1 LVATTALEN
10 FISTCS
16 DMKSPK
22 LSQQHS
28 RPSMLLSPP
37 LIFAHTCIDSAS
49 PRLNRSSEV
58 KGEEKE
64 SFDTRSNCV
73 TWGALWIM
81 WANFRWSRV
90 AALISWDYFF
100 PTDLESGGSVSTWEI
115 AKEKSL

>member
-49 PRLNRSSEV
+49 PRLNR
-58 KGEEKE
+58 KFGGE
-64 SFDTRSNCV
+64 
-73 TWGALWIM
+73 
-81 WANFRWSRV
+81 
-90 AALISWDYFF
+90 
-100 PTDLESGGSVSTWEI
+100 GGGEGELRHAI
-115 AKEKSL
+115 